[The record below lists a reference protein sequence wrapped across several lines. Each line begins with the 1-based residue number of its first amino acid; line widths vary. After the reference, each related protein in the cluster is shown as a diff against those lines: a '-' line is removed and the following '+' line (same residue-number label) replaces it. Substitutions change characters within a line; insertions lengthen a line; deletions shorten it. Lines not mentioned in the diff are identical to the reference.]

1 MAVLSF
7 IGSVMEL
14 PDKINESLAP
24 FGGKPHFLCVA
35 GSKLYG
41 TARVDSDTDYR
52 GFVETPAPYLL
63 GRQKFEQAELNDG
76 NHDVVIYSLQ
86 KFLSLLG
93 VGSPNTI
100 ELLFVPDDLIL
111 ISGDAFAHI
120 RKNRATFI
128 TQDTVYPTIA
138 FAKASWKRF
147 IEKSSAKDA
156 YHAIRLLIQAASML
170 QHREIKFPL
179 EEYQRAMLVD
189 FRNMEVT
196 PSSIKT
202 TEAVYITWLDWAEYL
217 FNKKSLPAA
226 IDKSWFDEMFFT
238 LIDNELSKFVK
249 SRGV

>member
-1 MAVLSF
+1 M
-7 IGSVMEL
+7 IL
-14 PDKINESLAP
+14 PDKINESLTP

-41 TARVDSDTDYR
+41 TTRADSDTDYR

-63 GRQKFEQAELNDG
+63 GRQKFEQAELNDES
-76 NHDVVIYSLQ
+76 HDIVIYSLQ
-86 KFLSLLG
+86 KFLYLLG

-111 ISGDAFAHI
+111 VSGDAYKHI
-120 RKNRATFI
+120 RQNRTAFI

-147 IEKSSAKDA
+147 IEKDSAKDA
-156 YHAIRLLIQAASML
+156 YHAIRLLIQASAML
-170 QHREIKFPL
+170 QHRDIKFPL

-202 TEAVYITWLDWAEYL
+202 TEAVYITWLNWAECL
-217 FNKKSLPAA
+217 FNKKDLPAA
-226 IDKSWFDEMFFT
+226 IDKAWLDEMFFT
-238 LIDNELSKFVK
+238 LVEGELSKFVK